1 MDAAS
6 PQVQAWS
13 SGVEAGFPE
22 QRGDHTGPRPAGC
35 SGRGQG
41 TSTRSL
47 GAAAAVVWV
56 TRGAGSFR
64 DIFACVSKLTAA
76 FHSQKNSSPNCPSHM
91 NIILNFSIS
100 KVFLEFQ
107 PKEKKSNTERNHV
120 NPCKTKAIL
129 HGFRRTFPGTEG
141 LGRRLE

>member
-1 MDAAS
+1 MMDAAS

-22 QRGDHTGPRPAGC
+22 QPGDHTGPRPAGC

-41 TSTRSL
+41 TGTRSL
-47 GAAAAVVWV
+47 RGAVAVVCI
-56 TRGAGSFR
+56 TRGVGSFG

-76 FHSQKNSSPNCPSHM
+76 FHSRKNSTPNCPFYV

-107 PKEKKSNTERNHV
+107 PKEKK
-120 NPCKTKAIL
+120 K
-129 HGFRRTFPGTEG
+129 
-141 LGRRLE
+141 